1 MSIQALLG
9 TEVPENRPMALLDLI
24 EGGLPAGS
32 LATFKQATGMTDEI
46 VAHVLNLGGR
56 TLSRVRSA
64 GRERLPADLSDRLFA
79 VASIYR
85 LAEDVFGDSATAIDW
100 MNAKQFGL
108 GQRIPRD
115 LLASEYG
122 RQQVR
127 ALLQRIEYGQLA

>member
-9 TEVPENRPMALLDLI
+9 TDVPENRPMALLDLI
-24 EGGLPAGS
+24 EGGLPADS
-32 LATFKQATGMTDEI
+32 LTTFKQATGMTDE
-46 VAHVLNLGGR
+46 VMAHVLNLGGR
-56 TLSRVRSA
+56 TLSRVRNA
-64 GRERLPADLSDRLFA
+64 GHQRLPADLSDRLFA

-85 LAEDVFGDSATAIDW
+85 LAEDIFGDSTTGIEW
-100 MNAKQFGL
+100 LNTKQYGL